1 MDLRQQKYLIN
12 FFIASINSIL
22 ISTFL
27 VYEKE
32 WYAYLFILIA
42 SSALNASSS
51 ILNLLYKMYTSIS
64 NKYISNK
71 YISNKYI
78 SYRTLPKNYMYVIPC
93 YNESE
98 EELRNSL
105 HSLIEQRVV
114 LDDKR
119 SILIICDG
127 KVKGVGNS
135 LSTDVIL
142 KKILH
147 ISELGLCH
155 EYVTWNNTTN
165 TIYKYICKYAYNNNT
180 IDIILLIKAENY
192 GKRDSLVIAR
202 RMCYLYNTNSVDTNS
217 IVETSNVEDDFLM
230 QNDLSDIYN
239 SKPIDYIIGIDA
251 DTIFDYNCTYELIQ
265 GIEQD
270 KNIHGCVGLIDINPK
285 MRKFSFYVLY
295 QYAEYIYAQCLRRH
309 AQSNITHKVSCLSGC
324 NQILRIS
331 EETCGEKILKVF
343 NYYPKKEDFIL
354 THIRSYASEDRNHV
368 CNMLSM
374 YPYVKTTQN
383 LKAISYTIVPTSIPV
398 FLSQRRRWNLGATT
412 NDMLLIY
419 FSGINIF
426 ERILAFVNVSTFTLS
441 PFIFVA
447 TIRFIISIITDPT
460 WLMLYLSIIL
470 FIPVLYSLVIPIFIK
485 PMSFNTSMYY
495 YFSYLIFISCSGIVN
510 LISFINAIMQ
520 MDLIT
525 WGKTRSIVNQPE
537 DNNGSIA
544 SDRDNKRDK
553 DIKDGYIE
561 LEYDYNYL
569 EISMKDNLYGTLDDY
584 TTNENILI
592 ENNTRNHKV
601 FYAEV

>member
-78 SYRTLPKNYMYVIPC
+78 NYRTLPKNYLYVIPC

-127 KVKGVGNS
+127 KVKGVGNL

-147 ISELGLCH
+147 ISELGICH
-155 EYVTWNNTTN
+155 DYVTWNNTTN

-202 RMCYLYNTNSVDTNS
+202 RMCYLYNTNSIVETS
-217 IVETSNVEDDFLM
+217 IVETSIVETSNVETSNVEDDFLM
-230 QNDLSDIYN
+230 QNDLIDIYN
-239 SKPIDYIIGIDA
+239 GKPIDYIIGIDA
-251 DTIFDYNCTYELIQ
+251 DTIFDYNCTHELIQ

-285 MRKFSFYVLY
+285 MRKFSSYVVY
-295 QYAEYIYAQCLRRH
+295 HYAEYIYAQCLRRH
-309 AQSNITHKVSCLSGC
+309 AHSNITHIVSGLSGC
-324 NQILRIS
+324 NQIL
-331 EETCGEKILKVF
+331 
-343 NYYPKKEDFIL
+343 
-354 THIRSYASEDRNHV
+354 
-368 CNMLSM
+368 
-374 YPYVKTTQN
+374 
-383 LKAISYTIVPTSIPV
+383 
-398 FLSQRRRWNLGATT
+398 
-412 NDMLLIY
+412 
-419 FSGINIF
+419 
-426 ERILAFVNVSTFTLS
+426 
-441 PFIFVA
+441 
-447 TIRFIISIITDPT
+447 
-460 WLMLYLSIIL
+460 
-470 FIPVLYSLVIPIFIK
+470 
-485 PMSFNTSMYY
+485 
-495 YFSYLIFISCSGIVN
+495 
-510 LISFINAIMQ
+510 
-520 MDLIT
+520 
-525 WGKTRSIVNQPE
+525 
-537 DNNGSIA
+537 
-544 SDRDNKRDK
+544 
-553 DIKDGYIE
+553 
-561 LEYDYNYL
+561 
-569 EISMKDNLYGTLDDY
+569 
-584 TTNENILI
+584 
-592 ENNTRNHKV
+592 
-601 FYAEV
+601 